1 MPRGHTGHWRK
12 LAPAQAETN
21 LPQVID
27 LASYQVRHRAILNG
41 LTSEYQIA
49 A

>member
-1 MPRGHTGHWRK
+1 
-12 LAPAQAETN
+12 
-21 LPQVID
+21 VIY

-41 LTSEYQIA
+41 LTSENQIA